1 MFNNAKTSSK
11 RIKAQITAIGNR
23 NKTLRSM
30 IQSTLCEIS
39 AHVYEHGD
47 VTLFTHLLDEV
58 KGQDRKA
65 MIDWIEEYGFAKI
78 KSEGTFGKDKKAV
91 EDADFTDGQ
100 AVYDEYTHADW
111 EGKAWFDFVKSTKQ
125 IAKDMT
131 VDQMLGALLKRVKE
145 NEDPDFDLKGK
156 ARSKV
161 VLESTEGGFDNMI
174 RQFADW
180 KKNKVGAVN
189 ATVPELASVA

>member
-47 VTLFTHLLDEV
+47 VTLFTQLLDSV

-78 KSEGTFGKDKKAV
+78 KSEGTFGLNKKAK
-91 EDADFTDGQ
+91 EDADFADGQ
-100 AVYDEYTHADW
+100 A
-111 EGKAWFDFVKSTKQ
+111 G
-125 IAKDMT
+125 
-131 VDQMLGALLKRVKE
+131 LGVII
-145 NEDPDFDLKGK
+145 G
-156 ARSKV
+156 
-161 VLESTEGGFDNMI
+161 
-174 RQFADW
+174 
-180 KKNKVGAVN
+180 
-189 ATVPELASVA
+189 

>member
-78 KSEGTFGKDKKAV
+78 KSEGTFGTNKSMRDNA
-91 EDADFTDGQ
+91 EFTDGQ
-100 AVYDEYTHADW
+100 AVYDEYTHEDT
-111 EGKAWFDFVKSTKQ
+111 EVKAWFEFVKSPKQ

-131 VDQMLGALLKRVKE
+131 LDQMILALIKRSAQHLDETADLNGKPRSTVVKE
-145 NEDPDFDLKGK
+145 ATSGGLDHAIAQLQKLANDP
-156 ARSKV
+156 KV
-161 VLESTEGGFDNMI
+161 VPL
-174 RQFADW
+174 
-180 KKNKVGAVN
+180 KAV
-189 ATVPELASVA
+189 A

>member
-1 MFNNAKTSSK
+1 MFNNEKTSSK
-11 RIKAQITAIGNR
+11 RIKAQIKAISNR
-23 NKTLRSM
+23 NKTLRTM

-47 VTLFTHLLDEV
+47 VTLFTYLLDEV

-65 MIDWIEEYGFAKI
+65 IVDWVEKYGFATL
-78 KSEGTFGKDKKAV
+78 KSEGAFGLDKKARDNSEFV
-91 EDADFTDGQ
+91 DGQ
-100 AVYDEYTHADW
+100 AVYDEYTHEDTDV
-111 EGKAWFDFVKSTKQ
+111 KTWFDFVKSTSQ

-131 VDQMLGALLKRVKE
+131 VDQMLGALLKKIKE

-156 ARSKV
+156 PRAKV
-161 VLESTEGGFDNMI
+161 ILESTEGGFDNII

-180 KKNKVGAVN
+180 KKDKVGAVN
-189 ATVPELASVA
+189 ATVPELSVAV

>member
-11 RIKAQITAIGNR
+11 RIKAQIKAISNR

-58 KGQDRKA
+58 RGQDRKA
-65 MIDWIEEYGFAKI
+65 MIDWVEEYGFATM
-78 KSEGTFGKDKKAV
+78 KSEGTFGLNKKAR
-91 EDADFTDGQ
+91 EDAEFTDGQ
-100 AVYDEYTHADW
+100 AVYDEYTHEDT
-111 EGKAWFDFVKSTKQ
+111 EVKAWFDFVKSVSQ

-131 VDQMLGALLKRVKE
+131 VDQMLGALLKKIKE

-156 ARSKV
+156 PRAKV

-180 KKNKVGAVN
+180 KKDKVGAVN
-189 ATVPELASVA
+189 ATVPELSNAA

>member
-11 RIKAQITAIGNR
+11 RIKSQIKAISNR
-23 NKTLRSM
+23 NKTLRTM

-47 VTLFTHLLDEV
+47 VTLFTYLLDEV

-65 MIDWIEEYGFAKI
+65 IVNWIEKYGFATL
-78 KSEGTFGKDKKAV
+78 KSEGTFGLDKKARDNAEFV
-91 EDADFTDGQ
+91 DGQ
-100 AVYDEYTHADW
+100 NVYDEYTNEDTDV
-111 EGKAWFDFVKSTKQ
+111 KPWFDFVKSTSQ

-131 VDQMLGALLKRVKE
+131 VDQMLGALLKKIKE

-156 ARSKV
+156 PRAKV
-161 VLESTEGGFDNMI
+161 ILESTEGGFDNMI

-180 KKNKVGAVN
+180 KKDKVGAVN
-189 ATVPELASVA
+189 STVPELANVA

>member
-47 VTLFTHLLDEV
+47 VTLFTHLLDSV

-78 KSEGTFGKDKKAV
+78 KSEGTFGVNKKAK
-91 EDADFTDGQ
+91 EDADFADGQ
-100 AVYDEYTHADW
+100 AVYDEYTHEDT
-111 EGKAWFDFVKSTKQ
+111 EVKAWFEFVKSVSQ

-131 VDQMLGALLKRVKE
+131 VDQMLGALLKRIKE

-180 KKNKVGAVN
+180 KKDKVGAVN
-189 ATVPELASVA
+189 TTVPELASVA

>member
-78 KSEGTFGKDKKAV
+78 KSEGTFGLNKTAK
-91 EDADFTDGQ
+91 EDADFADGQ
-100 AVYDEYTHADW
+100 AVYDEYTHEDT
-111 EGKAWFDFVKSTKQ
+111 EIKAWFDFVKSVSQ

-131 VDQMLGALLKRVKE
+131 VDQMLGALLKKIKE

-156 ARSKV
+156 SRSKV

-180 KKNKVGAVN
+180 KKDKVGAVN

>member
-65 MIDWIEEYGFAKI
+65 MIDWIEEYGFANI
-78 KSEGTFGKDKKAV
+78 KSEGTFGLNKTAK
-91 EDADFTDGQ
+91 EDADFADGQ
-100 AVYDEYTHADW
+100 AVYDEYTHEDT
-111 EGKAWFDFVKSTKQ
+111 EIKAWFDFVKSVSQ
-125 IAKDMT
+125 IAKDIT
-131 VDQMLGALLKRVKE
+131 VDQMLGALLKKIKE

-156 ARSKV
+156 SRSKV

-180 KKNKVGAVN
+180 KKDKVGAVN

>member
-47 VTLFTHLLDEV
+47 VTLFTYLLDSV

-78 KSEGTFGKDKKAV
+78 KSEGTFGVNKKAK
-91 EDADFTDGQ
+91 EDADFADGQ
-100 AVYDEYTHADW
+100 AVYDEYTHEDT
-111 EGKAWFDFVKSTKQ
+111 EVKAWFDFVKSVSQ

-131 VDQMLGALLKRVKE
+131 VDQMLGALLKRIKE

-180 KKNKVGAVN
+180 KKDKVGAVN
-189 ATVPELASVA
+189 ATVPELANVA